1 MVAPFAELSW
11 GLGRFGGGEAGG
23 VRFLHVE
30 GEDAGGGPSE
40 EKIAGSRQSCV
51 QISLLTL
58 GCVATSSDFSSA
70 CLRFLIC
77 TVGCCTDVVG
87 SLQGNPMIPTTR

>member
-23 VRFLHVE
+23 VRFSHVE
-30 GEDAGGGPSE
+30 GEDAGDGPSE

-77 TVGCCTDVVG
+77 TVGVV
-87 SLQGNPMIPTTR
+87 QMW